1 MADQIRVLV
10 VDDIPETRDHLTKL
24 LGFESDID
32 VVGSAASGHEALEMA
47 VRLSPDVILM
57 DINMPDMDGIAATEQ
72 LSSIA
77 PAAAVVMMSVQGEAD
92 YLRRSMLAGARE
104 FLVKPF
110 SSDELTA
117 SIRQVSARE
126 RDKQSR
132 MAAVPVPVGMVAP
145 PTGRVGGSGEPGVVV
160 AVFSPKG
167 GVGRTTVAVNLAV
180 AAATELG
187 KKVVIMD
194 GSFQFGDVGV
204 LLNLNP
210 KSKSIAD
217 LIPEIDAGSLDSLD
231 TFLINHT
238 AGIRVLLAPPSPET
252 AEMITAAGVKTVLD
266 RLRADHDLVVVDC
279 TSYFNDTTLAIL
291 DAADIILTMLSLEI
305 TSIKNMRL
313 FLEVAEQLGYENGKV
328 RLVLNRADSALGIR
342 VADVEHSIGRKVD
355 ETIVSDGRSVVYAL
369 NRGVPF
375 FLSNRE
381 AQVSQDILRLAK
393 SVVGEQP
400 RPPTTTVA
408 RQPRRSRCSHGDEC
422 RDSRPLGA
430 RRGVGDVPPEANR
443 ERPTGCAGAPSSAP
457 PPPGGELPPSGA
469 PPNVPTTGRLSSQA
483 PVRESFRDVKFRIQ
497 SRVIQDLDP
506 KLDLSNQVE
515 VRRQIEEIFGKVIDE
530 EGLALTRAERVRMLE
545 QITDEIIGLGPLE
558 PLLRDETVTEVM
570 VNGPNQ
576 VYVERTGK
584 LEVTDVVFQNDDHVM
599 RIIDRIV
606 APLGRRIDESSPMV
620 DARLPDGSRVNAIIP
635 PLSLVGPCITI
646 RKFSAIP
653 LHRGRPDP
661 VRHR

>member
-32 VVGSAASGHEALEMA
+32 VVGSAASGREALDMA
-47 VRLSPDVILM
+47 VRLNPDVVLM

-72 LSSIA
+72 MSA
-77 PAAAVVMMSVQGEAD
+77 KVPAAAVVMMSVQGEAD

-126 RDKQSR
+126 RDKMTR
-132 MAAVPVPVGMVAP
+132 LTAVPVPAGKESGSGAGP
-145 PTGRVGGSGEPGVVV
+145 SGSGELGQVI

-187 KKVVIMD
+187 RKVVIMD

-210 KSKSIAD
+210 KGKSIAD
-217 LIPEIDAGSLDSLD
+217 LIPEIEAGAVDSID
-231 TFLINHT
+231 TFLVDHT

-252 AEMITAAGVKTVLD
+252 AEMITANGVKTVLD
-266 RLRADHDLVVVDC
+266 RLRMDHDLVVVDC

-291 DAADIILTMLSLEI
+291 DAADVILTMLSLEI

-313 FLEVAEQLGYENGKV
+313 FLEVAEQLGYEQGKV

-342 VADVEHSIGRKVD
+342 VADVEHSIGRKID

-381 AQVSQDILRLAK
+381 AQVSQDILRLARSVAGGRQATADDTHAKATQKK
-393 SVVGEQP
+393 SLFAW
-400 RPPTTTVA
+400 R
-408 RQPRRSRCSHGDEC
+408 
-422 RDSRPLGA
+422 
-430 RRGVGDVPPEANR
+430 
-443 ERPTGCAGAPSSAP
+443 
-457 PPPGGELPPSGA
+457 
-469 PPNVPTTGRLSSQA
+469 
-483 PVRESFRDVKFRIQ
+483 
-497 SRVIQDLDP
+497 
-506 KLDLSNQVE
+506 
-515 VRRQIEEIFGKVIDE
+515 
-530 EGLALTRAERVRMLE
+530 
-545 QITDEIIGLGPLE
+545 
-558 PLLRDETVTEVM
+558 
-570 VNGPNQ
+570 
-576 VYVERTGK
+576 
-584 LEVTDVVFQNDDHVM
+584 
-599 RIIDRIV
+599 
-606 APLGRRIDESSPMV
+606 
-620 DARLPDGSRVNAIIP
+620 
-635 PLSLVGPCITI
+635 
-646 RKFSAIP
+646 
-653 LHRGRPDP
+653 
-661 VRHR
+661 

>member
-24 LGFESDID
+24 LGFEADID
-32 VVGSAASGHEALEMA
+32 VVGSAASGREAIEMA
-47 VRLSPDVILM
+47 VRLSPDVVLM

-72 LSSIA
+72 LSSSV
-77 PAAAVVMMSVQGEAD
+77 PGAAVVMMSVQGEAD

-132 MAAVPVPVGMVAP
+132 MAVPTAASAAVAAP
-145 PTGRVGGSGEPGVVV
+145 GVHGHRGGGSGEPGMVV

-217 LIPEIDAGSLDSLD
+217 LIPELDVGELDSID
-231 TFLINHT
+231 TFLIDHT

-252 AEMITAAGVKTVLD
+252 AEMITAGGVKKVLET
-266 RLRADHDLVVVDC
+266 LRRDHDLVIVDC

-291 DAADIILTMLSLEI
+291 DAADVILTMLSLEI

-313 FLEVAEQLGYENGKV
+313 FLEVAEQLGYEHRKV

-381 AQVSQDILRLAK
+381 AQVSQDILRLAR
-393 SVVGEQP
+393 SVVGE
-400 RPPTTTVA
+400 RSVTSHEDAGRKPT
-408 RQPRRSRCSHGDEC
+408 Q
-422 RDSRPLGA
+422 
-430 RRGVGDVPPEANR
+430 
-443 ERPTGCAGAPSSAP
+443 
-457 PPPGGELPPSGA
+457 
-469 PPNVPTTGRLSSQA
+469 
-483 PVRESFRDVKFRIQ
+483 K
-497 SRVIQDLDP
+497 
-506 KLDLSNQVE
+506 K
-515 VRRQIEEIFGKVIDE
+515 
-530 EGLALTRAERVRMLE
+530 
-545 QITDEIIGLGPLE
+545 
-558 PLLRDETVTEVM
+558 
-570 VNGPNQ
+570 
-576 VYVERTGK
+576 
-584 LEVTDVVFQNDDHVM
+584 
-599 RIIDRIV
+599 
-606 APLGRRIDESSPMV
+606 
-620 DARLPDGSRVNAIIP
+620 
-635 PLSLVGPCITI
+635 SLFAW
-646 RKFSAIP
+646 R
-653 LHRGRPDP
+653 
-661 VRHR
+661 

>member
-32 VVGSAASGHEALEMA
+32 VVGAAASGREALEMSA
-47 VRLSPDVILM
+47 RLLPDVVLM

-72 LSSIA
+72 LASIV
-77 PAAAVVMMSVQGEAD
+77 PGAAVVMMSVQGEAD

-132 MAAVPVPVGMVAP
+132 MAVTTLATAGVSSNGTRSAD
-145 PTGRVGGSGEPGVVV
+145 SDEPGQIV

-167 GVGRTTVAVNLAV
+167 GVGRTTVAVNLAI

-217 LIPEIDAGSLDSLD
+217 LIPELEAGELESID

-252 AEMITAAGVKTVLD
+252 AEMITASGVKKVLE

-279 TSYFNDTTLAIL
+279 TSYFNDTTLAVL
-291 DAADIILTMLSLEI
+291 DAADVILTMLSLEI

-313 FLEVAEQLGYENGKV
+313 FLEVAEQLGYEKGKV

-355 ETIVSDGRSVVYAL
+355 ETVVSDGRSVVYAL

-381 AQVSQDILRLAK
+381 AQVSQDILRLAR
-393 SVVGEQP
+393 SVVGGQSQ
-400 RPPTTTVA
+400 TATV
-408 RQPRRSRCSHGDEC
+408 
-422 RDSRPLGA
+422 
-430 RRGVGDVPPEANR
+430 
-443 ERPTGCAGAPSSAP
+443 
-457 PPPGGELPPSGA
+457 
-469 PPNVPTTGRLSSQA
+469 
-483 PVRESFRDVKFRIQ
+483 
-497 SRVIQDLDP
+497 
-506 KLDLSNQVE
+506 
-515 VRRQIEEIFGKVIDE
+515 
-530 EGLALTRAERVRMLE
+530 
-545 QITDEIIGLGPLE
+545 
-558 PLLRDETVTEVM
+558 
-570 VNGPNQ
+570 
-576 VYVERTGK
+576 
-584 LEVTDVVFQNDDHVM
+584 DD
-599 RIIDRIV
+599 RK
-606 APLGRRIDESSPMV
+606 STQKK
-620 DARLPDGSRVNAIIP
+620 
-635 PLSLVGPCITI
+635 SLFAW
-646 RKFSAIP
+646 R
-653 LHRGRPDP
+653 
-661 VRHR
+661 